1 MKKRL
6 HLFLLVI
13 ILSSCSNT
21 VSKKDLEGVWW
32 FYDGSGDWELSFTND
47 SIIID
52 NGYGL
57 PNKASYRL
65 KKDSILISFKGNTK
79 SDYLKYNSKDSLLS
93 YKHAK
98 YYKRFNATDSSGRV
112 HKEFDL
118 INIKSTKTMH
128 SDSLNLS
135 HSSIFRA
142 FKNGRNELKLVLNDA
157 TTSVEDLSS
166 FLLVTNC
173 FGGEQIHH
181 PPYLLLGKKTSL
193 RDLKEIYIYSN
204 VVNYDSIHILTY
216 YDFLNRLFHS
226 YEVNI
231 EIFREQ
237 TLELVPHIKI
247 DIYRKDYIN
256 KFKPE
261 NVVIKSKEN
270 FVKLDTLKTDLN
282 YLISIDLDLP
292 IKDYLHLNQKINSLR
307 KKNKINIRTELIE
320 TKN

>member
-6 HLFLLVI
+6 HLFILVI

-32 FYDGSGDWELSFTND
+32 FYDGSGDGELIFEND
-47 SIIID
+47 SVTVD

-57 PNKASYRL
+57 PNKARYKL
-65 KKDSILISFKGNTK
+65 KKDSILISFEGNTK
-79 SDYLKYNSKDSLLS
+79 TDFLKYNYKDSILF
-93 YKHAK
+93 YKNAK
-98 YYKRFNATDSSGRV
+98 YYKRYKTADSLGIV
-112 HKEFDL
+112 HKKFDL
-118 INIKSTKTMH
+118 INIQSKTILH
-128 SDSLNLS
+128 SDSLNKS
-135 HSSIFRA
+135 SSIFRA
-142 FKNGRNELKLVLNDA
+142 FKNGRNELKLVLNDT

-226 YEVNI
+226 YKVNI
-231 EIFREQ
+231 EIFREE
-237 TLELVPHIKI
+237 TLELVPHTKK
-247 DIYRKDYIN
+247 DIYRKDYIK

-261 NVVIKSKEN
+261 NIVIKSKED
-270 FVKLDTLKTDLN
+270 FVKLDTLKTHLN
-282 YLISIDLDLP
+282 YLISIDIDLP
-292 IKDYLHLNQKINSLR
+292 IEEYLHLNQKINTLR
-307 KKNKINIRTELIE
+307 KKEKFNIRTELIE
-320 TKN
+320 MKTN

>member
-32 FYDGSGDWELSFTND
+32 FYDGSGDGELIFEND
-47 SIIID
+47 SVTVD

-57 PNKASYRL
+57 PNKARYKL
-65 KKDSILISFKGNTK
+65 KKDSIPISFEGNTK
-79 SDYLKYNSKDSLLS
+79 TDFLKYNYKDSILS
-93 YKHAK
+93 YKNAK
-98 YYKRFNATDSSGRV
+98 YYKRYKTADSLGIV
-112 HKEFDL
+112 HKKFGL

-173 FGGEQIHH
+173 FGSEQIHH

-204 VVNYDSIHILTY
+204 VVNYDSIHILTH

-226 YEVNI
+226 YKVNI
-231 EIFREQ
+231 EIFREE
-237 TLELVPHIKI
+237 TLELVPHTKK

-256 KFKPE
+256 KFNPE
-261 NVVIKSKEN
+261 NVVIKSKED
-270 FVKLDTLKTDLN
+270 FTKLDILKTNLN

-292 IKDYLHLNQKINSLR
+292 VEDYLHLNQKINTLR
-307 KKNKINIRTELIE
+307 KKEKFNIRTELILL
-320 TKN
+320 